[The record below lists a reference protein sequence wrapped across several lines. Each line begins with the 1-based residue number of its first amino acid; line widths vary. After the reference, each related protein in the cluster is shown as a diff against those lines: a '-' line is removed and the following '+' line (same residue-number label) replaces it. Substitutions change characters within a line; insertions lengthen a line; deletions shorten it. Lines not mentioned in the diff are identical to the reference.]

1 MLLQFQCLLILLASC
16 FLPLPLQLESLLI
29 DAFKGKGFQK
39 IHELLQEK
47 EVEPPQKY
55 SESLFNQLDKA
66 LRKASAMNNLNYPST
81 QLRGYQTNDAQH
93 SVFL

>member
-1 MLLQFQCLLILLASC
+1 MLQQFQWLLILLTSC
-16 FLPLPLQLESLLI
+16 FLPLPLKLESLLI

-39 IHELLQEK
+39 IYELLQER

-55 SESLFNQLDKA
+55 SESLLNQLDKA
-66 LRKASAMNNLNYPST
+66 LRKASAINNFNYPNT
-81 QLRGYQTNDAQH
+81 RLRAYQTNDAQY